1 MIADLS
7 FRFFVL
13 KADLFSIPSVKLVLV
28 VEALQL
34 GCFHRYRVGVWSWTL
49 DKVHQGF
56 NSL

>member
-7 FRFFVL
+7 FRFLVL
-13 KADLFSIPSVKLVLV
+13 KADLFSISSVKWVLF

-34 GCFHRYRVGVWSWTL
+34 GCFHRYRVKVWTL
-49 DKVHQGF
+49 GKVHQGF